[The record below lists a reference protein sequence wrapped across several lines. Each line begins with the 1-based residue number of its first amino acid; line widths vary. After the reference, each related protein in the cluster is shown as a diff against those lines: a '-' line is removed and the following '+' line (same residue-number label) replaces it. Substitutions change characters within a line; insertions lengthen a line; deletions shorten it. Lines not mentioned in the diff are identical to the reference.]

1 MGFPSVSITNIT
13 TAIRQAINSRYPLM
27 LAPECINN
35 EIKIVSKGH
44 HFHELFSS
52 YSTINLALREEKLH
66 QLIPSLFDIVI
77 KCDSG

>member
-1 MGFPSVSITNIT
+1 
-13 TAIRQAINSRYPLM
+13 M